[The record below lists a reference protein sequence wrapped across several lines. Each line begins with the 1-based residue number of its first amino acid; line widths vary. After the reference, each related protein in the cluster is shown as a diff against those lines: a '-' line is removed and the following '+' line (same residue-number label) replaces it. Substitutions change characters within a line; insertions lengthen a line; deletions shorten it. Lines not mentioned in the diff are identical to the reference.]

1 MENLSFLGLDLT
13 RLLSPEKLAVL
24 IRVLFLVGV
33 GLPLLGIL
41 TRTVRSYVTKSYTAQ
56 RGMIAGKLVF
66 YGGFAILAV
75 SVMNELGFSLAPLLG
90 AAGIV
95 GIAVGFASQTSVS
108 NIISGLFLITEQPF
122 VVGDTIIVGNTQ
134 GTVLSIDMLSIKL
147 RTSDNQ
153 YVRIPNE
160 SIIRSQVI
168 NVTRFPIRR
177 LDLHLT
183 VAYKENMSEVR
194 RLLIEIAARNPD
206 ALQNPP
212 PMVIVSGFGS
222 SSVDLLFAIWVERSE
237 FLKVKDNIQE
247 EIKARFEQEGIEVI
261 RGQ

>member
-41 TRTVRSYVTKSYTAQ
+41 TRTVRSYVTKSYTAE

-108 NIISGLFLITEQPF
+108 NIISGLFLTTEQPF

-147 RTSDNQ
+147 RTSD
-153 YVRIPNE
+153 
-160 SIIRSQVI
+160 
-168 NVTRFPIRR
+168 
-177 LDLHLT
+177 
-183 VAYKENMSEVR
+183 
-194 RLLIEIAARNPD
+194 
-206 ALQNPP
+206 
-212 PMVIVSGFGS
+212 
-222 SSVDLLFAIWVERSE
+222 
-237 FLKVKDNIQE
+237 
-247 EIKARFEQEGIEVI
+247 
-261 RGQ
+261 